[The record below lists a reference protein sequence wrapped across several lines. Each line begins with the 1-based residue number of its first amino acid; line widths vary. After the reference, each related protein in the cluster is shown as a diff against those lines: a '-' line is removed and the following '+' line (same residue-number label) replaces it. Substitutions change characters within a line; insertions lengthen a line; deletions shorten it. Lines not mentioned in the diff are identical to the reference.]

1 MLMNEALQHALEHKV
16 LALADDQLIL
26 GHRNAEWCG
35 HAPILEEDVT
45 FANIALDEIAHAIAW
60 YGLLAELRGE
70 PGENFPNRM
79 IYQRPAADFRSSAFV
94 ELARGDWGFSMLR
107 QYLFDVVETLLLDYL
122 EKVDHEGLAAIATKM
137 KVDEYYH
144 HPHTAAW
151 VMHLGKSVPENQ
163 ERLQSAL
170 DLLWPHLDSLFEP
183 TPDEALLVKAKL
195 IPPADQLRRDWLARV
210 IPHLKAAGLRLP
222 ASAITPATSSR
233 QVRSEGFESLL
244 RSLQQMAKLF
254 PAVW

>member
-1 MLMNEALQHALEHKV
+1 MNLTLQTALEHKV
-16 LALADDQLIL
+16 LAMADDQLIL

-45 FANIALDEIAHAIAW
+45 FANIALDEIAHAISW

-70 PGENFPNRM
+70 TNDHFANRM

-94 ELARGDWGFSMLR
+94 ELARGDWSFSMLR
-107 QYLFDVVETLLLDYL
+107 QYLFDVMETLLLDHL
-122 EKVDHEGLAAIATKM
+122 EKTDHKGLAHLATKM

-151 VMHLGKSVPENQ
+151 VTHLGKSAPENK

-170 DLLWPHLDSLFEP
+170 DLLWPHLDSLFDP
-183 TPDEALLVKAKL
+183 LPDEAVIVKAGWM
-195 IPPADQLRRDWLARV
+195 PPADQLRRDWLARV
-210 IPHLKAAGLRLP
+210 IPHLKESGLHIP
-222 ASAITPATSSR
+222 TSDSISTKPSR
-233 QVRSEGFESLL
+233 QSRSVDFDALL
-244 RSLQQMAKLF
+244 TSLQAMARLF

>member
-1 MLMNEALQHALEHKV
+1 MELALQRALENKV

-35 HAPILEEDVT
+35 HAPILEEDMT

-60 YGLLAELRGE
+60 YGLLADLRGE
-70 PGENFPNRM
+70 TSEKFANRM
-79 IYQRPAADFRSSAFV
+79 IYQRPAADFRSSAYV
-94 ELARGDWGFSMLR
+94 ELMRGDWSFSMLR
-107 QYLFDVVETLLLDYL
+107 QYLFDVTETILLDHL
-122 EKVDHEGLAAIATKM
+122 EKVNYAPLAKLATKM

-151 VMHLGKSVPENQ
+151 VTHLGKSAPENQ

-170 DLLWPHLDSLFEP
+170 DLLWPYLDSLFEP
-183 TPDEALLVKAKL
+183 LADEAVLVKAGWM
-195 IPPADQLRRDWLARV
+195 PAAADMRRQWLSIV
-210 IPHLKAAGLRLP
+210 IPHLKNAGLRVP
-222 ASAITPATSSR
+222 TTGSPMKSSR
-233 QVRSEGFESLL
+233 HVRSAGFESLL
-244 RSLQQMAKLF
+244 ASLQDMAKLF